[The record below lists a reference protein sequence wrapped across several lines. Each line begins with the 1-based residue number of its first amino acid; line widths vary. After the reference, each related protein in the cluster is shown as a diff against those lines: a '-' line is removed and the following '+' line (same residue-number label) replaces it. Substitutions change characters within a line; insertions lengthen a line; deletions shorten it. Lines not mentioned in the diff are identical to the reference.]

1 MNEMFQ
7 LAIDG
12 LPMSFTELR
21 EGGVYWVTADHPP
34 IAERLI
40 ITFLERVEPSTR
52 YYFSTALPLEESYQ
66 AVLKNDQ
73 LVGDIF
79 QLAQDNQGKW
89 LQCLPDE
96 MRWFGIKRV
105 DIIIVQYQA
114 ATLENT
120 EIAQLQKDIQ
130 TLSRWA
136 EDNQLTLLV
145 VGVGAN
151 VQQQRQGLNQC
162 NPWLAGCVHLRRQA
176 ELIEY
181 DLAYW
186 RNAKG
191 VSAGISVKLSV
202 QQERLALH
210 TAENDLVLGSLADE
224 DQILA
229 IQSVLAGTVAPSRHW
244 KLFVD
249 KPALLAAARQA
260 VNATV
265 IFAIT
270 ETAQT
275 DSLARDIYQL
285 RSERGARL
293 KIVVRETANCLRN
306 LDDSLFLSAGA
317 NMVMPFSC
325 HVSRFIGLL
334 QMVQGVIFPN
344 MLRPSIDSL
353 LASSQPL
360 QLKGYIPARD
370 FYPLLQDE
378 IDRSLT
384 AETRGLLIILRPVS
398 SLGLVDILAQC
409 EMRRQGDVI
418 TVADDQIYIFFFAC
432 RPNDADRALQNTFH
446 LPISTLFTES
456 QVINGQ
462 DALQTE
468 LKRLSWLPEPKDYTN
483 ELLAQLGVRDT
494 QIQEQQK
501 LDIVEL
507 ERRRSGVTPAI
518 LPLRA

>member
-1 MNEMFQ
+1 MNDTFQ

-12 LPMSFTELR
+12 LPTSFTELR
-21 EGGVYWVTADHPP
+21 EGGVYWVTVDYPP
-34 IAERLI
+34 IAELLI
-40 ITFLERVEPSTR
+40 VTFLQHFEPNTR
-52 YYFSTALPLEESYQ
+52 YYFSTALPLGDAYQ
-66 AVLKNDQ
+66 SILKNEQ

-79 QLAQDNQGKW
+79 QLKQDNQGKW
-89 LQCLPDE
+89 LNRFSDE
-96 MRWFGIKRV
+96 MRWFGLKRL

-114 ATLENT
+114 ADLESSD
-120 EIAQLQKDIQ
+120 AVRLQKDIQ
-130 TLSRWA
+130 VLSRWA
-136 EDNQLTLLV
+136 EDKALTILV

-162 NPWLAGCVHLRRQA
+162 NPWLAGCVHLSRQA

-186 RNAKG
+186 RNALG
-191 VSAGISVKLSV
+191 VSAGVSVKLSV
-202 QQERLALH
+202 QQNRLALH
-210 TAENDLVLGSLADE
+210 TSENDLVLGSLADE

-229 IQSVLAGTVAPSRHW
+229 IQSVLAGTIAPSRHW

-249 KPALLAAARQA
+249 KPTLLAAARQA

-270 ETAQT
+270 ETAHT
-275 DSLARDIYQL
+275 AGLARDIYQL

-334 QMVQGVIFPN
+334 QMVQGVIFPY
-344 MLRPSIDSL
+344 MLRPSLDSL

-360 QLKGYIPARD
+360 HLKGYVPARD

-384 AETRGLLIILRPVS
+384 AETRGLLIILQPVP

-418 TVADDQIYIFFFAC
+418 TVADDQVYIFFFAC

-446 LPISTLFTES
+446 LPINTLFTES

-468 LKRLSWLPEPKDYTN
+468 LKRLSWLPEPKDYTDD
-483 ELLAQLGVRDT
+483 LLAQLGVRDT

-501 LDIVEL
+501 LDIASL
-507 ERRRSGVTPAI
+507 ERCRAGVTPTV
-518 LPLRA
+518 LPLKV

>member
-1 MNEMFQ
+1 MNDTFQ

-12 LPMSFTELR
+12 LPTSFTELR

-34 IAERLI
+34 IAELLI
-40 ITFLERVEPSTR
+40 VTFLQRFEPNTR
-52 YYFSTALPLEESYQ
+52 YYFSTALPLGESYQ
-66 AVLKNDQ
+66 AVLKNEQ

-79 QLAQDNQGKW
+79 QLEQDSQGKW
-89 LQCLPDE
+89 LNRFPNE
-96 MRWFGIKRV
+96 MRWFGLKRL

-114 ATLENT
+114 AALESS
-120 EIAQLQKDIQ
+120 EVAGLQKDIQ
-130 TLSRWA
+130 ALSRWA
-136 EDNQLTLLV
+136 EDKALTVLV

-162 NPWLAGCVHLRRQA
+162 NPWLAGCVHLSRQA

-186 RNAKG
+186 RNALG
-191 VSAGISVKLSV
+191 VSAGVSVKLSV
-202 QQERLALH
+202 QQNRLALH
-210 TAENDLVLGSLADE
+210 TSENDLVLGSLADE

-229 IQSVLAGTVAPSRHW
+229 IQSVLAGTIAPSRHW

-249 KPALLAAARQA
+249 KPTLLAAARQA

-334 QMVQGVIFPN
+334 QMVQVVIFPH

-360 QLKGYIPARD
+360 HLKGYIPARD

-384 AETRGLLIILRPVS
+384 AETRGLLIILQPAP

-418 TVADDQIYIFFFAC
+418 TVADDQIYVFFFAC

-446 LPISTLFTES
+446 LPINTLFTES

-468 LKRLSWLPEPKDYTN
+468 LKRLSWLPEPKDYTDD
-483 ELLAQLGVRDT
+483 LLAQLGVRDT

-501 LDIVEL
+501 VDIASL
-507 ERRRSGVTPAI
+507 ERRHAGVTPTV
-518 LPLRA
+518 LPLKV